1 VPSIIPAKS
10 RRAVLARKVRPK
22 PKTSTQTASITKR
35 EIDSG
40 IDIIRKPITGTMSR
54 SKKPGTKNTIKRR
67 YKK

>member
-1 VPSIIPAKS
+1 MPSIIPAKS
-10 RRAVLARKVRPK
+10 RRAVLARNARPK

-54 SKKPGTKNTIKRR
+54 SKKPGTKNTTKRR